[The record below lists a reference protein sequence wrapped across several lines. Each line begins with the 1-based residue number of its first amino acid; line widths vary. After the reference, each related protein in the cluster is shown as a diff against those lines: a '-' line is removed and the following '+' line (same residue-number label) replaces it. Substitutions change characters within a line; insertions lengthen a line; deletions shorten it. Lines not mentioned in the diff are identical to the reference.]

1 MLRGNWRPSAG
12 HGAYALDSHSA
23 QKKKPGEAVARF
35 YLRDATEE
43 ANELVACWQEWAAHN
58 VDALEY
64 DRPTPAAG
72 LSDRAQEMWEAVQAI
87 FDRAGSSWAT
97 WGREAATA
105 LSGSSNVQ
113 DDNISIELLRD
124 IKQV

>member
-1 MLRGNWRPSAG
+1 
-12 HGAYALDSHSA
+12 
-23 QKKKPGEAVARF
+23 
-35 YLRDATEE
+35 
-43 ANELVACWQEWAAHN
+43 
-58 VDALEY
+58 
-64 DRPTPAAG
+64 
-72 LSDRAQEMWEAVQAI
+72 MWEAVQAI

>member
-97 WGREAATA
+97 WGREAAKLGLIRFGGRFSYA
-105 LSGSSNVQ
+105 G
-113 DDNISIELLRD
+113 
-124 IKQV
+124 